1 MKRVCRLSF
10 QNGSKEEILPDFS
23 DDFPYLASRAEI
35 HRYPGRSVP
44 ANCVA
49 AGNPCRVLRFF

>member
-1 MKRVCRLSF
+1 M
-10 QNGSKEEILPDFS
+10 LPDFS

-35 HRYPGRSVP
+35 HRYPGRFVP